1 MAAMTFDQ
9 SEDLGN
15 LVKELARTIQ
25 NGCYDF

>member
-9 SEDLGN
+9 SEDFDN

-25 NGCYDF
+25 NGCHVF

>member
-9 SEDLGN
+9 SEDFGN